1 MLARIQG
8 NRVAPGFGALPREHR
23 RLQMD
28 AAFWPIVVIGSVVAY
43 GAVILAGYWIF
54 QRGYRGT

>member
-1 MLARIQG
+1 VLARIQG

-28 AAFWPIVVIGSVVAY
+28 AAFWPIVVIGSVLAY
-43 GAVILAGYWIF
+43 GTVILARYWIF
-54 QRGYRGT
+54 QRG